1 MIWRLFASDGTG
13 VWQQVPGPTTLA
25 GATQHIIG
33 AEEIPVRKIVAELA
47 LDADAVSDDAALTQ
61 IEFKGIRACYVI
73 RRLPE

>member
-25 GATQHIIG
+25 AATQHIIE
-33 AEEIPVRKIVAELA
+33 AEKIPVRKIVADLT
-47 LDADAVSDDAALTQ
+47 LDADALSDDAALAQ

-73 RRLPE
+73 RRIPE